1 MLSTN
6 GIRSAGGRPEK
17 KLQVLTTNRVKPR
30 GIDEEIGPR
39 KPPVKINGKILQASG
54 IEYADKW
61 GKPVSLP
68 EPAPVKPAAAPAVKK
83 AGRPKKPSR

>member
-6 GIRSAGGRPEK
+6 GIRSAGSRPEK
-17 KLQVLTTNRVKPR
+17 KLRVLTTNRVRPR

-39 KPPVKINGKILQASG
+39 KPPAKVNGKILQASG
-54 IEYADKW
+54 VKYADKW
-61 GKPVSLP
+61 GKLVSLP
-68 EPAPVKPAAAPAVKK
+68 EPAVAPAVAPAVKK